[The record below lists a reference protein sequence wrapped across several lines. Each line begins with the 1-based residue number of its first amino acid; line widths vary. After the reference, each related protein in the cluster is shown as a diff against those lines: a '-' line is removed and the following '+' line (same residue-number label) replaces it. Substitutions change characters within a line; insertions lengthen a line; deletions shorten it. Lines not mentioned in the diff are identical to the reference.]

1 MCKACSLKVKI
12 NQKEFP
18 CKKKRDAD
26 DDSDMVMNHLKNVHA
41 SSAYAHYKQSLLIS
55 LNTFPDWMI

>member
-1 MCKACSLKVKI
+1 MKI
-12 NQKEFP
+12 NQKEFHA
-18 CKKKRDAD
+18 KKRDAD

-55 LNTFPDWMI
+55 LNTFPD